1 MPLDQQT
8 FAKCKIVKAVANRG
22 HQPSPFPEFD
32 DNLNSRNMDKAYDCH
47 FGMAA
52 LSPNPADLA

>member
-1 MPLDQQT
+1 MPLDQQI

-22 HQPSPFPEFD
+22 HQPSAFPEFD
-32 DNLNSRNMDKAYDCH
+32 DNLNSHNMDQGLCRH